1 MTTMARTPEKVV
13 DKFVEVSHTRYVC
26 VYLTFSIR
34 IICRRVS
41 GSLLSWIDAYTGNE
55 GGISFGVTHAY

>member
-1 MTTMARTPEKVV
+1 MVTVARMPEILV
-13 DKFVEVSHTRYVC
+13 DKFVEVSHTDYVC

-55 GGISFGVTHAY
+55 GGFSFGVNP